1 MKTTLHGLKTA
12 VFLAFK
18 DIFRSKRT
26 IFLVLVSL
34 AFCFV
39 NLFFISSII
48 KGFSRTF
55 ADDVIKVYGHVMV
68 TPKENQ
74 AFLDHS
80 SETEKQI
87 EELRNVESV
96 ASRVNSGVSIIYRKK
111 TFGELASGISP
122 EQEQEFSI
130 LPSSI
135 IKGRFLRTHDGPQV
149 VLGKEVADKLRKE
162 SNDGLLVKT
171 GEDIEILYQNG
182 TKKRYNIKGIVDS
195 KDFLAVNSVF
205 ITKEEMNEVL
215 DLDNKASEICV
226 KLEDPTTLGKTKNE
240 IKKLDAEQRVL
251 TWKDKAGF
259 LEDVMEGVDVIRQ
272 ILSGV
277 SLLLTAVIIA
287 ITIYINTQSKRR
299 QIGIL
304 KAIGARNS
312 VISSMFVVQS
322 AVFAV
327 LGILLGSIIFF
338 GIAEYLAFNPIRLP
352 FGDLVPYVETNL
364 AVTYIIAFFL
374 SSLLAG
380 FYPARKASKG
390 IIIDSIRSE

>member
-1 MKTTLHGLKTA
+1 MTTTFHGLKTA

-18 DIFRSKRT
+18 DILRNKRT
-26 IFLVLVSL
+26 ILMVLVSL

-48 KGFSRTF
+48 KGFSKTF
-55 ADDVIKVYGHVMV
+55 AQDVIKVYGHIMV
-68 TPKENQ
+68 TPKEDQ
-74 AFLDHS
+74 AFLENS
-80 SETEKQI
+80 GKLEKQ
-87 EELRNVESV
+87 LKRFSNVECV
-96 ASRVNSGVSIIYRKK
+96 TSRINSGVSIIYKK
-111 TFGELASGISP
+111 RTFGELASGISP
-122 EQEQEFSI
+122 EQEKELSV
-130 LPSSI
+130 LPTSV
-135 IKGRFLRTHDGPQV
+135 IKGSFLKKSDTSQV

-162 SNDGLLVKT
+162 SNDGLLVGT

-182 TKKRYNIKGIVDS
+182 IKKRYNIKGIVDS
-195 KDFLAVNSVF
+195 KDFLAVNSIL
-205 ITKEEMNEVL
+205 ITENEINNVL
-215 DLDNKASEICV
+215 GLDNQSSEICV
-226 KLEDPTTLGKTKNE
+226 KLKDPAALNKTKNE
-240 IKKLDAEQRVL
+240 IKQVADNARVL

-259 LEDVMEGVDVIRQ
+259 LEDVMDGVDVIRQ

-277 SLLLTAVIIA
+277 SLLLTAVIIS
-287 ITIYINTQSKRR
+287 IIIYINTQSKKR

-304 KAIGARNS
+304 KAIGARNG
-312 VISSMFVVQS
+312 VISSMFIVQS

-338 GIAEYLAFNPIRLP
+338 GIAKYLQLNPIDLP

-380 FYPARKASKG
+380 FYPARKAAKG
-390 IIIDSIRSE
+390 IIIDAIRGE